1 MAGIANKPYQNI
13 RSALISLYG
22 PASPEFEMAME
33 WYSVYLK
40 NTPTSLDNREIKC
53 SCGEPKCRI
62 GLNFDHGSEPSQQY
76 MLLTDKNGNEYNMH
90 LNPENT
96 KELIAY
102 LKSLKF
108 K

>member
-22 PASPEFEMAME
+22 PASPEYELAME

-40 NTPTSLDNREIKC
+40 NTPTNLDNRKVKC
-53 SCGEPKCRI
+53 ACGNAGCRI
-62 GLNFDHGSEPSQQY
+62 GLNFDQGSEPSQQY
-76 MLLTDKNGNEYNMH
+76 MLLTDKNGNEHNMH
-90 LNPENT
+90 INPENK
-96 KELIAY
+96 KELMGH
-102 LKSLKF
+102 LKQIKF